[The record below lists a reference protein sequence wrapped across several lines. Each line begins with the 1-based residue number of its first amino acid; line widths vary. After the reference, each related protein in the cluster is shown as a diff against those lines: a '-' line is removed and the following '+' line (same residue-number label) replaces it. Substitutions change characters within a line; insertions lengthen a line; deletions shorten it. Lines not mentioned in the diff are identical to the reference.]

1 MPHAQCIQARPREWE
16 ERALRVLL
24 ALAAKPLQPP
34 PRLHVLRFTDAA
46 SADALG
52 AARRELPTDDAASA
66 DGRSTRLS
74 VSSSPHYLMFEAE
87 GVVRGD
93 TRFKCAP
100 PLRGSRN
107 RDMLWRALADG
118 TVDFLAS
125 DHTPTTLEMRAGSF
139 LDAFTGISGLQFTLP
154 ATWSEAA
161 QHGATLSNL
170 SKVSTDV
177 SM

>member
-1 MPHAQCIQARPREWE
+1 
-16 ERALRVLL
+16 VLL

-52 AARRELPTDDAASA
+52 AARRELPPASPHEA
-66 DGRSTRLS
+66 YNALGEEGKNAGSSRLS

-93 TRFKCAP
+93 TRLKCAP
-100 PLRGSRN
+100 PLRGSHN
-107 RDMLWRALADG
+107 RQQLWRALTDG

-125 DHTPTTLEMRAGSF
+125 DHTPATLEMRAGSF
-139 LDAFTGISGLQFTLP
+139 LDAFTGASAPASTLP
-154 ATWSEAA
+154 PSTAPASPYA
-161 QHGATLSNL
+161 GARR
-170 SKVSTDV
+170 
-177 SM
+177 

>member
-1 MPHAQCIQARPREWE
+1 MWRPPCPS
-16 ERALRVLL
+16 LT
-24 ALAAKPLQPP
+24 PP
-34 PRLHVLRFTDAA
+34 PRPLQ
-46 SADALG
+46 
-52 AARRELPTDDAASA
+52 
-66 DGRSTRLS
+66 
-74 VSSSPHYLMFEAE
+74 
-87 GVVRGD
+87 VRGD

-170 SKVSTDV
+170 SKVRH
-177 SM
+177 

>member
-1 MPHAQCIQARPREWE
+1 
-16 ERALRVLL
+16 
-24 ALAAKPLQPP
+24 
-34 PRLHVLRFTDAA
+34 
-46 SADALG
+46 
-52 AARRELPTDDAASA
+52 
-66 DGRSTRLS
+66 
-74 VSSSPHYLMFEAE
+74 MFEAE

-170 SKVSTDV
+170 SKVSSTT
-177 SM
+177 